1 VKIVLNV
8 GMGDASKNPKALD
21 AAVAEL
27 ASITGQQ
34 PVVSVPRRRSPT
46 STCVRAC
53 RSAVR

>member
-27 ASITGQQ
+27 ASITGQLAIGFLAR
-34 PVVSVPRRRSPT
+34 VTTAAGR
-46 STCVRAC
+46 
-53 RSAVR
+53 